1 MDNPYILDCR
11 KLEVYRVTLEFVAH
25 ARLVIKS
32 IPKGNSDLSNQFKRA
47 SSSILLNTAEAAGKT
62 GKSDKQRFYS
72 IARGSA
78 MECAAILD
86 LLLLLEL
93 VQPKDVAKLNDL
105 LERIVAMLSKL
116 CWSNFGHR
124 ESAGARAS
132 AG

>member
-1 MDNPYILDCR
+1 MLDCR

-25 ARLVIKS
+25 ARAVIKS
-32 IPKGNSDLSNQFKRA
+32 IPKGNSDLISQFKRA
-47 SSSILLNTAEAAGKT
+47 SSSILLNTAEASGKT

-86 LLLLLEL
+86 LLLLLDL
-93 VQPKDVAKLNDL
+93 VQPQDLDKLNEL

-116 CWSNFGHR
+116 CWSNFGDR
-124 ESAGARAS
+124 ERAGARAR

>member
-1 MDNPYILDCR
+1 MLDCR
-11 KLEVYRVTLEFVAH
+11 KLEVYQVTLEFVAL
-25 ARLVIKS
+25 ARSVIKS
-32 IPKGNSDLSNQFKRA
+32 IPSGNSDLITQFKRA

-78 MECAAILD
+78 MECVAILD

-93 VQPKDVAKLNDL
+93 VQRQDIVTLNDL

-116 CWSNFGHR
+116 CWSDFGDR
-124 ESAGARAS
+124 ERAGAPARS
-132 AG
+132 G